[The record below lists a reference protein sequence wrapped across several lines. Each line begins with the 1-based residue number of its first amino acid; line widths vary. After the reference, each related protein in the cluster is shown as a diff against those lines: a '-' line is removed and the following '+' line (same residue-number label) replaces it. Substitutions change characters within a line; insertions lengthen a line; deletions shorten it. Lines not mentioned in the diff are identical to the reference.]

1 MANPRHLANELL
13 TRCKL
18 KQPTLEDIV
27 FLVGE
32 NGYEIIDFEPGSP
45 SAESLFKELSLNEA
59 ICSQDAFLYT
69 NHDVKLLFL
78 KDTLDADEKRV
89 AAAHELG
96 HIVCGHSQTK
106 PSVKEEYEANE
117 FVHYFLNPTLRLRFR
132 NMTARHKWRTGII
145 ILAIAI
151 VLAGGVFAYNSVI
164 EQKYTQYYVT
174 SSGKKYHLR
183 NCTQIT
189 GKTNIRRLSREDLAA
204 GNYEPCDTCLHDLI
218 LSEKE
223 TTTDEQN

>member
-18 KQPTLEDIV
+18 KCPTLEDIV

-45 SAESLFKELSLNEA
+45 SAENLFKELSLSEA
-59 ICSQDAFLYT
+59 VCSQDAFLYT

-78 KDTLDADEKRV
+78 KDSLDADEKRV

-117 FVHYFLNPTLRLRFR
+117 FVHYFLNPPRRLRFR
-132 NMTARHKWRTGII
+132 NMTARRKWRTALILLVIAAVVTGGII
-145 ILAIAI
+145 
-151 VLAGGVFAYNSVI
+151 AYNSVI
-164 EQKYTQYYVT
+164 DQKYTKYYVT
-174 SSGKKYHLR
+174 SSGAKYHLR
-183 NCTQIT
+183 NCSQINR
-189 GKTNIRRLSREDLAA
+189 KTNIRRLSREELAA
-204 GNYEPCDTCLHDLI
+204 GSYEPCETCLHDLI
-218 LSEKE
+218 PA
-223 TTTDEQN
+223 D